1 MRPIFSVRPKRRWIG
16 AAVEARG
23 GVAVSNRCR
32 DILPRTGGQFLLL
45 ASLGTDDR
53 HSITPRL
60 GNPDFILFVDGHAV
74 IRPGAERKEY
84 ANGFAG
90 SLFAPA

>member
-1 MRPIFSVRPKRRWIG
+1 
-16 AAVEARG
+16 
-23 GVAVSNRCR
+23 
-32 DILPRTGGQFLLL
+32 LL